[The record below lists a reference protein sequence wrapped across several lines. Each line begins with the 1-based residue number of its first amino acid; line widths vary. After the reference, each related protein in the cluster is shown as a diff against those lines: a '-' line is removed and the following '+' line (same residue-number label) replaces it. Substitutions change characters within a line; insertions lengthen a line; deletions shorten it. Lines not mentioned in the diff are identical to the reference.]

1 MFKKPDCEASIEDQA
16 DKRLPITLIC
26 DNIRDPGNL
35 GTILRSAAA
44 AACEKVL
51 LTKGKAALLFQ
62 SLHLP
67 LLDLYTGWPRK
78 NRLTYFPW
86 IVFAMNGNFVRQ
98 CRTLSFSLVGQP

>member
-51 LTKGKAALLFQ
+51 LTKGKAVLLCFRVYMYPYLTCIQ
-62 SLHLP
+62 GGPEKTGLP
-67 LLDLYTGWPRK
+67 ISHGLFL
-78 NRLTYFPW
+78 
-86 IVFAMNGNFVRQ
+86 Q
-98 CRTLSFSLVGQP
+98 